1 MQQEHEHDRTRP
13 GWAIAII
20 IGAALVI
27 TLAAGMIGWGLMR
40 PGFMSPGLIPFFGPG
55 MRPWWGIV
63 LGIGLL
69 LRALMIGGIVLLVIW
84 GIRRTGPRIG
94 AGRGSSSALAILQER
109 YAKGEITRE
118 QYEQLRADLNE

>member
-1 MQQEHEHDRTRP
+1 
-13 GWAIAII
+13 
-20 IGAALVI
+20 
-27 TLAAGMIGWGLMR
+27 
-40 PGFMSPGLIPFFGPG
+40 

-69 LRALMIGGIVLLVIW
+69 LRALTIGGIVLLVIW